1 MTVHKANRALDG
13 GGVMRLRVSS
23 TSGKVL
29 LVCAAACGGAEK
41 LVSAA
46 GYQVAKVTS
55 GEKAIHRVQR
65 ETFDA
70 AILISTG
77 KSMDITETVLNLRD
91 LDESMHIAVI
101 AEGEGVRQNSVV
113 QELLSGRFPPT
124 RILTMDELE
133 EYLGSLTSPKQLTSP
148 V

>member
-1 MTVHKANRALDG
+1 
-13 GGVMRLRVSS
+13 MRLRVSS

>member
-1 MTVHKANRALDG
+1 MW
-13 GGVMRLRVSS
+13 LRVSS
-23 TSGKVL
+23 ASGNVL

-46 GYQVAKVTS
+46 GYRVAKVTS

>member
-1 MTVHKANRALDG
+1 MGPRDL
-13 GGVMRLRVSS
+13 S

-29 LVCAAACGGAEK
+29 LVCTVACGGAEK
-41 LVSAA
+41 LLSAA
-46 GYQVAKVTS
+46 GYQVAKVNS

-77 KSMDITETVLNLRD
+77 KSMDLTETVLNLRD

-101 AEGEGVRQNSVV
+101 AEREGVGQNSAV
-113 QELLSGRFPPT
+113 QDLLSRRFPRT
-124 RILTMDELE
+124 QVLTMGELE
-133 EYLGSLTSPKQLTSP
+133 EYFGSLTNPKQPTRP
-148 V
+148 G